1 MAAVRDKLGSKQP
14 AGDALSLSRA
24 APHQDDRVC
33 FCEKVEAGGGGLGLD
48 EGVGWLCIR
57 TSDTRM
63 KDCGCL

>member
-48 EGVGWLCIR
+48 E
-57 TSDTRM
+57 
-63 KDCGCL
+63 